1 MVNNKEDAS
10 KPQSPLPA
18 HAQPIVQIKITAMSD
33 GNINVNGFPTSLL
46 TTLDLIFAAFR
57 AIIIKFVET
66 AREGNLDDEYK
77 VIPKKIIEQDKRL
90 VDGAGRPLQ

>member
-1 MVNNKEDAS
+1 MVNNKEDTS

-18 HAQPIVQIKITAMSD
+18 HPQPVIQIKITAMSD
-33 GNINVNGFPTSLL
+33 GNVNVNGFPTSLL
-46 TTLDLIFAAFR
+46 ATLDLFFAALK
-57 AIIIKFVET
+57 AVIMQFVKT